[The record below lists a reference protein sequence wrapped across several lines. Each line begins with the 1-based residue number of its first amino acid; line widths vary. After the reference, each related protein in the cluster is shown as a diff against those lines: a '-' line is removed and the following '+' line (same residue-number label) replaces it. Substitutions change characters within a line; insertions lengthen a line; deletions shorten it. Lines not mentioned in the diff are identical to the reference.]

1 MHQDILQKP
10 LGKQRLATVS
20 SASSAYS
27 RSDPDLLTWVLRCP
41 GGWNFVRHGELLRWR
56 HALGASEVAPCSCGA
71 TVDLVLA
78 AHGLLDRRTIAII
91 LGQSHDQNQPTTT
104 FTTHFQTMTAMTT
117 DSGEH
122 CCQVWLPNIKVRPRD
137 RLKSLTLLN
146 RQQPMDPLGSW
157 QQVAPS
163 GHQDLESG
171 HKTPAWTRPM
181 TPAWTRPTTHTQ
193 FRETTR

>member
-1 MHQDILQKP
+1 MEKKGVHSRSCMSVGAPVGTGSSRRPRWLTRSTCSLEGSGFWHQDILQTP

-41 GGWNFVRHGELLRWR
+41 GGWNFVRHGEPLLRRR

-78 AHGLLDRRTIAII
+78 AHGLLDRRTVAII

-104 FTTHFQTMTAMTT
+104 FTTHFQTMTATT
-117 DSGEH
+117 PDSGER
-122 CCQVWLPNIKVRPRD
+122 CCQVWLPNIKVR
-137 RLKSLTLLN
+137 L
-146 RQQPMDPLGSW
+146 
-157 QQVAPS
+157 
-163 GHQDLESG
+163 
-171 HKTPAWTRPM
+171 
-181 TPAWTRPTTHTQ
+181 
-193 FRETTR
+193 